1 MNFKY
6 LFISVILICS
16 CSLRCYSQRAFYDL
30 GKSYAESGDY
40 LEAIRLTKK
49 CLDWDSK
56 NTDKLDLFLDFCSL
70 SEYFSY
76 IAEPDSCELYA
87 DEALKIWENVEGLEY
102 SVVLSNL
109 SHSLFRVGMTQRAFD
124 YRYNIVNIITQQY
137 GNESARLLN
146 QYRILSSFY
155 QNAGD
160 KQSAIKYAKKE
171 ESLSYKIRNNQE
183 SFDQRLTY
191 SESFQF
197 LRYIIQECE
206 DPISGIHYLLDCL
219 KRHRDAI
226 DEDNRKH
233 TLNTI
238 WAISRDNN
246 FLDGCLAVYKE
257 EALYGSYNDQFTNLI
272 NLRVEDKNI
281 KHDVNAPRY
290 AQGLYDLVM
299 QDELEKWFNAE
310 EIEQLLITLT
320 DYYGEIG
327 LTRQSFEIAKRNYKW
342 RLEHNLEMFFYDLR
356 VLISGSS
363 LKDEA
368 EYAAEFGEKI
378 LQNKRYEDDEELLNL
393 IYENL
398 AGAYLR
404 LGQQEK
410 AKIYLSKIGD
420 TDSFDILYSKAGV
433 YLQAEDMKSLLP
445 IALKLNEHKDVPE
458 TNRELILWM
467 LMTSA
472 RDERNDSI
480 LLKYADEYVTTYRTH
495 LLDNIPLMSEEEQ
508 SNYLSK
514 SSFTNTLCYDLLIGL
529 EGQSVKWSASKEAY
543 DYTLLKKGV
552 LLTSQQGFR
561 DIIKNSPDSMVRL
574 KWENYQRDSHS
585 FSLENEITKRELI
598 EYAAKQS
605 SYLKQLSYTWKD
617 VRNSLGH
624 REAAVEFVLCYNFK
638 DFTDRECLPMY
649 VALLILPEENE
660 PIVIALS
667 PTGHIHDIISDE
679 YLLSDDSRLYDSLW
693 SPIEPFLK
701 NIDTVYFSPTENLN
715 SVAMEYVWTGE
726 ERICEKRN
734 LIRVSSTREVVD
746 NKKDCRKDNAILYG
760 GLKYN
765 LTQDELIAQSR
776 SGKYHS
782 PNALRSASIDK
793 LRYGVEYLPHT
804 LIEVQS
810 IYPLFKKAPEVIT
823 DIDGTEES
831 FKSLQGLPIDIIHL
845 ATHGFFWDSHTAQQ
859 RNYVNFLHNK
869 SLTSTQNHEEA
880 MLRSGLIFSGAN
892 IGLKGDV
899 LPDDVEDGVL
909 TAYELSK
916 MNLGQVD
923 LVVMSACESGLG
935 ETSGEGV
942 FGLQRGF
949 KLAGANTLLMS
960 LWKVDDEATQQ
971 LMTEFYSNYLK
982 GSSKQESLR
991 TAQLSLRNNQRY
1003 SDPHYWA
1010 GWILLDALD

>member
-1 MNFKY
+1 M
-6 LFISVILICS
+6 ILICS
-16 CSLRCYSQRAFYDL
+16 VSLRSYSQRAFYDL
-30 GKSYAESGDY
+30 GKSYADEGDY

-49 CLDWDSK
+49 CLEWDCK
-56 NTDKLDLFLDFCSL
+56 NIDKLDLFLDFCSL
-70 SEYFSY
+70 SEYYSY
-76 IAEPDSCELYA
+76 ITEADSCERYA
-87 DEALKIWENVEGLEY
+87 DKAIGIWEEVKGLEY
-102 SVVLSNL
+102 SAVLSNL
-109 SHSLFRVGMTQRAFD
+109 SHSLFRAGITQRAFD
-124 YRYNIVNIITQQY
+124 YRFSIIDIIKQQY

-146 QYRILSSFY
+146 QYRVLSSFY
-155 QNAGD
+155 KKSGDIPNA
-160 KQSAIKYAKKE
+160 IEYAKKE
-171 ESLSYKIRNNQE
+171 EALSFKIRDNKE
-183 SFDQRLTY
+183 SFDKKITY
-191 SESFQF
+191 SESFQY
-197 LRYIIQECE
+197 LIYVIQECE
-206 DPISGIHYLLDCL
+206 DPIVGIHYLLDCL
-219 KRHRDAI
+219 NNHRDAI
-226 DEDNRKH
+226 DEENRKH

-246 FLDGCLAVYKE
+246 FIDGCIAVYKD

-281 KHDVNAPRY
+281 KNDVNAPRY

-299 QDELEKWFNAE
+299 RKELGKWFNSE
-310 EIEQLLITLT
+310 EIEHLLITLT

-327 LTRQSFEIAKRNYKW
+327 LTRQSFEMAKRNYEW
-342 RLEHNLEMFFYDLR
+342 RLEHNLDMFFYDLR
-356 VLISGSS
+356 VLITCSS

-378 LQNKRYEDDEELLNL
+378 LQNKRYENDEELLNL

-404 LGQQEK
+404 LGRQEK
-410 AKIYLSKIGD
+410 AKVYLSKIGD
-420 TDSFDILYSKAGV
+420 TDSFDILYSKAGA

-445 IALKLNEHKDVPE
+445 ISLKLNRYKNIPE

-472 RDERNDSI
+472 RDECNDSI
-480 LLKYADEYVTTYRTH
+480 LLKYADEYVSTYRQH
-495 LLDNIPLMSEEEQ
+495 LLNNIPLMSEEEQ

-514 SSFTNTLCYDLLIGL
+514 SSYNNTLCYDLLIGL
-529 EGQSVKWSASKEAY
+529 EGQNVKWSASKEAY
-543 DYTLLKKGV
+543 DYTLLRKGV
-552 LLTSQQGFR
+552 LLMSQQGFR
-561 DIIKNSPDSMVRL
+561 NIIKNCPDSIIRL
-574 KWENYQRDSHS
+574 KWENYQRNSNS
-585 FSLENEITKRELI
+585 LSLENEITKRELI
-598 EYAAKQS
+598 EFAAKQS

-617 VRNSLGH
+617 VKNSLGS

-638 DFTDRECLPMY
+638 DFSDRECLPMY
-649 VALLILPEENE
+649 VALLILPNGNE
-660 PIVIALS
+660 PITLALS
-667 PTGHIHDIISDE
+667 PNEYIHDIISDE
-679 YLLSDDSRLYDSLW
+679 YLLSDDSRLYDCLW

-701 NIDTVYFSPTENLN
+701 DIDTVYFSPTEDLN

-726 ERICEKRN
+726 ERICDKRN
-734 LIRVSSTREVVD
+734 LIRVSSTREVID

-760 GLKYN
+760 GLKYD
-765 LTQDELIAQSR
+765 LTQNELIAQSR
-776 SGKYHS
+776 SGSYHS
-782 PNALRSASIDK
+782 PKAFRSLSIDK

-810 IYPLFKKAPEVIT
+810 ISSLFKKAPKVIT
-823 DIDGTEES
+823 DINGTEES
-831 FKSLQGLPIDIIHL
+831 FKFLQGLPIDIIHL
-845 ATHGFFWDSHTAQQ
+845 ATHGFFWDSHSAQQ
-859 RNYVNFLHNK
+859 RNYVNFLHNINV
-869 SLTSTQNHEEA
+869 TSTQNHEEA

-892 IGLKGDV
+892 IGLKGDR

-960 LWKVDDEATQQ
+960 LWRVDDEATQQ

-991 TAQLSLRNNQRY
+991 AAQLSLRNNQRY
-1003 SDPHYWA
+1003 SDPDYWA